1 MESSRSTHTCTDG
14 NISSLLKVC
23 IRNGVTCCWKGCA
36 NALSGAATFFVALLG
51 LLILPKSAA
60 DAYFLNEEE
69 KAVALYRMVQHSSSE
84 VDSKF
89 SISQAIS
96 AFKTDYLWPLYMLIG
111 FCYGITLFSISN
123 FLPLI
128 IERLGYGTVKT
139 NLLTVAPNIVGS
151 VFLMLVS
158 FSSDFFRERSIHIA
172 VMVTIS
178 SIGFVILACINIS
191 EHIAVGYFACF
202 MLCVGGFIPSPLLYS
217 WFNNNTPDENKRA
230 ILTSFLVSTANM
242 MGIVSSNIFTPATAP
257 DYNMAS
263 IICAAFGFAGAVLSL
278 ALGFY
283 MKYDNAR
290 RNRAQGVVLKAG
302 DIPTSELKN
311 GWRHAEWRWMGGIP

>member
-1 MESSRSTHTCTDG
+1 MDG
-14 NISSLLKVC
+14 NIFSLLKVC
-23 IRNGVTCCWKGCA
+23 IRKGVTCCWKGCP

-69 KAVALYRMVQHSSSE
+69 RAVALYRMAQHSSSE
-84 VDSKF
+84 VDSRF
-89 SISQAIS
+89 SISRVIS
-96 AFKTDYLWPLYMLIG
+96 AFKTDYLWPVYMLIG
-111 FCYGITLFSISN
+111 FCFAVIIYSITN

-128 IERLGYGTVKT
+128 VARLGYGAVKT

-151 VFLMLVS
+151 VVLMLVS

-172 VMVTIS
+172 VMLAIAA
-178 SIGFVILACINIS
+178 IGFVILACINIS
-191 EHIAVGYFACF
+191 KHIAVGYFACF
-202 MLCVGGFIPSPLLYS
+202 LLCVGGFPPSPLLYS
-217 WFNNNTPDENKRA
+217 WFNNNTPDENQRA
-230 ILTSFLVSTANM
+230 IITSFLISSANI
-242 MGIVSSNIFTPATAP
+242 MGIVASNIFTPATAP

-263 IICAAFGFAGAVLSL
+263 IICAAFGFTGSVLSL
-278 ALGFY
+278 VLGFY

-290 RNRAQGVVLKAG
+290 RNRAQEVVLKAG
-302 DIPTSELKN
+302 DVPTSELKS